1 MSAGFVV
8 TAKIDGLD
16 AVQAR
21 LRGLADNKIKV
32 AARATLNDAA
42 YLGKR
47 ATEKRIAEAFDRAT
61 PWITKSVRYVK
72 AKGDK
77 LESSIDFD
85 YWGNKTGVTAGKVL
99 SAEIYGGQR
108 RHKRHEVALQ
118 RLGILPSGMFIV
130 PGEAAQMDGYGN
142 MSASQI
148 RQILS
153 WFSAAE
159 MTAGSTQNMTEK
171 TRNRLRKG
179 SMRQGRVTNGFEY
192 FVVQPGAT
200 RTWTRANGKQGSHKM
215 QPGIYQRIFLG
226 QGTAIKPV
234 MIFVKSPAYKQ
245 RLDFYRI
252 AGDAALAEFKRS
264 FPMYLEKLLKERG
277 L

>member
-1 MSAGFVV
+1 MSDGFVV

-118 RLGILPSGMFIV
+118 RMGILPAGMFIV

>member
-1 MSAGFVV
+1 MNGFVV
-8 TAKIDGLD
+8 RAKIDGLD

-21 LRGLADNKIKV
+21 QRGLADGKIKV
-32 AARATLNDAA
+32 AARAALNDAA
-42 YLGKR
+42 FLGKKE
-47 ATEKRIAEAFDRAT
+47 TEKRIAEAFDRVT
-61 PWITKSVRYVK
+61 PWIAKSVRYVK

-179 SMRQGRVTNGFEY
+179 SMRKGRVTNGFEY
-192 FVVQPGAT
+192 FVVQPGQ
-200 RTWTRANGKQGSHKM
+200 RREFQRANGGKGTHKM

-252 AGDAALAEFKRS
+252 VGDAALAEFKRA

>member
-1 MSAGFVV
+1 MNGFVIR
-8 TAKIDGLD
+8 ANINGLD

-21 LRGLADNKIKV
+21 LRGLAENKIKV
-32 AARATLNDAA
+32 AARSALNDAA
-42 YLGKR
+42 YLGKL
-47 ATEKRIAEAFDRAT
+47 ATEKRIAEAFDRVT
-61 PWITKSVRYVK
+61 PWIAKSVRYVK
-72 AKGDK
+72 AKGEK

-85 YWGNKTGVTAGKVL
+85 NWGNKTFVTAEMVL
-99 SAEIYGGQR
+99 RAEIYGGQR

-118 RLGILPSGMFIV
+118 RMGILPAGMFIV
-130 PGEAAQMDGYGN
+130 PGDAAQMDAYGN
-142 MSASQI
+142 MSSSQI

-153 WFSAAE
+153 WFNAAH
-159 MTAGSTQNMTEK
+159 MTAGPNQNMTDK
-171 TRNRLRKG
+171 KRASLRKG

-192 FVVQPGAT
+192 FVVQPGQ
-200 RTWTRANGKQGSHKM
+200 RREFQRANGGKGTHKM

-252 AGDAALAEFKRS
+252 AGDASLAEFKRA

>member
-1 MSAGFVV
+1 MNGFVV
-8 TAKIDGLD
+8 RAKIDGLD

-21 LRGLADNKIKV
+21 LRGLADGKIKV
-32 AARATLNDAA
+32 AARAALNDAA
-42 YLGKR
+42 FLGKK
-47 ATEKRIAEAFDRAT
+47 ATEKRIAEAFDRVT
-61 PWITKSVRYVK
+61 PWIAKSVRYVK
-72 AKGDK
+72 AKGEK
-77 LESSIDFD
+77 LESSIDFEA
-85 YWGNKTGVTAGKVL
+85 WGNKTGVTAAKVL

-118 RLGILPSGMFIV
+118 RMGILPAGMFIV

-142 MSASQI
+142 MSSGQI

-153 WFSAAE
+153 WFNAAG
-159 MTAGSTQNMTEK
+159 MTSGPNQNMTDRK
-171 TRNRLRKG
+171 RASLRKG

-192 FVVQPGAT
+192 FVVQPGK
-200 RTWTRANGKQGSHKM
+200 RREFQRANGGKGTHKM

-252 AGDAALAEFKRS
+252 AGDAALAEFKRA